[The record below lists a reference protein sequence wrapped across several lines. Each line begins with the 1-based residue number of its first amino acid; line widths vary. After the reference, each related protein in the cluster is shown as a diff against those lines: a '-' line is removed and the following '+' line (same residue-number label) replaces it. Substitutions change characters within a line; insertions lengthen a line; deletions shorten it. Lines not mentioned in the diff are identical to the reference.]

1 MERKYVMQ
9 LPRGAKVSSTD
20 IKYED
25 GKIVLTAQLEEW
37 KPEDGD
43 ICYVRSNSGYEAI
56 FIKRD
61 EGCNITSFYVSLDFY
76 DNNRILNVNPG
87 FVTHNLEIDVLRP
100 ATDKEKKE
108 FFDAL
113 AEQNKRWNAEKK
125 VVEDMRWRAITGCKY
140 YYLDLDIT
148 KYKVE
153 STIDVDTCDD
163 SGRYLSGNYFKTE
176 EAARIAG
183 NQILE
188 LLKKSKAE

>member
-1 MERKYVMQ
+1 MERKYIMQ

-37 KPEDGD
+37 KPEDGE
-43 ICYVRSNSGYEAI
+43 ICYVRGISGYESI

-61 EGCNITSFYVSLDFY
+61 DYYNTASYYVSFD
-76 DNNRILNVNPG
+76 DNTILYVNSG
-87 FVTHNLEIDVLRP
+87 YVVDNKEIDVLRP
-100 ATDKEKKE
+100 ATDEEKKKL
-108 FFDAL
+108 FDAL
-113 AEQNKRWNAEKK
+113 AKEGKRWNAEKK
-125 VVEDMRWRAITGCKY
+125 VVEDVRWRAKKGEPY
-140 YYLDLDIT
+140 YFLTFAAFNVFNATRERNSELDDANYN
-148 KYKVE
+148 K
-153 STIDVDTCDD
+153 C
-163 SGRYLSGNYFKTE
+163 NYFKTE